1 MYSYIISIIMIFG
14 ELVFLFFFIW
24 DYCMCLLKFIV
35 DIFWDMLDFLILKD
49 LFFVF
54 ICIGNLFVMIGFY
67 VLFIYLVDYVM
78 E

>member
-1 MYSYIISIIMIFG
+1 MIFG
-14 ELVFLFFFIW
+14 ELVFLFFIIW